1 MSATIRELSSA
12 SARAPLV
19 SRRIAASNAATEAFF
34 SANVDSIAHACQAM
48 AGQFHRG
55 GRLLLIGN
63 ERSDIAH
70 AVVEFVHPV
79 IVGKRALPAVALPNC
94 GASGVSQLFKAF
106 ARPHDILFSID
117 SRADDS
123 TSRQLHELARQEQ
136 LLTIALTGAVT
147 HDDAGLSASF
157 RFAVPSHD
165 PCVVQE
171 THEILYH
178 VLWELVHVFF
188 EHGALDA

>member
-1 MSATIRELSSA
+1 MSATVRETSSE
-12 SARAPLV
+12 SAQATLL

-34 SANVDSIAHACQAM
+34 VANVDSIARACQAM
-48 AGQFHRG
+48 AVRFHRG

-79 IVGKRALPAVALPNC
+79 IVGKRALPAIALPAG
-94 GASGVSQLFKAF
+94 GASGLSQLFKAF

-117 SRADDS
+117 SRAIDS
-123 TSRQLHELARQEQ
+123 TAKQLHELARQEQ
-136 LLTIALTGAVT
+136 LLTIALTGAIT
-147 HDDAGLSASF
+147 RDDAGPSASF

-188 EHGALDA
+188 EHGAVDA

>member
-1 MSATIRELSSA
+1 MSATVRDLSSE
-12 SARAPLV
+12 SARATLV

-34 SANVDSIAHACQAM
+34 SANVDSIARACQAM
-48 AGQFHRG
+48 AARFHRG

-79 IVGKRALPAVALPNC
+79 IVGKRALPAIPLPTGSAN
-94 GASGVSQLFKAF
+94 GVSQLFKAL

-117 SRADDS
+117 SRAIDS
-123 TSRQLHELARQEQ
+123 TSRQLHALAREQ
-136 LLTIALTGAVT
+136 QLVTIALTGAVSR
-147 HDDAGLSASF
+147 DDGGPPATF
-157 RFAVPSHD
+157 HFAVPSHD

-188 EHGALDA
+188 EHGAIDA